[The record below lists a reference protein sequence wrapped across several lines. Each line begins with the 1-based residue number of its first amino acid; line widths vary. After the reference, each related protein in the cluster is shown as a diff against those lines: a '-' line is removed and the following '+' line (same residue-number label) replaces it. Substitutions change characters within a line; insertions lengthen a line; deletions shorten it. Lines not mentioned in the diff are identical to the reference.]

1 MAASL
6 GGEIKP
12 HGGFFLG
19 KGRIDMVPD
28 DPAQDGESPS
38 DPRLDSLDMQ
48 LKKVRQAEKIRSAQ
62 RHAAPAKGMRQGNR
76 VLTELIA
83 GPAGG
88 ALLGW
93 FIDRVASTTPW
104 ALLICLFLGIGVAFR
119 NIYLISQERP
129 E

>member
-1 MAASL
+1 VVMVVFPSPKKGEL
-6 GGEIKP
+6 GMNSE
-12 HGGFFLG
+12 
-19 KGRIDMVPD
+19 
-28 DPAQDGESPS
+28 DPAQDGQSSS

-48 LKKVRQAEKIRSAQ
+48 LKKVRQAEKIRSGNKDQ
-62 RHAAPAKGMRQGNR
+62 EPAKGMRQGNR

-93 FIDRVASTTPW
+93 FLDRLLGTSPAILLVAM
-104 ALLICLFLGIGVAFR
+104 FLGIVVAFR
-119 NIYLISQERP
+119 NIIRISNERP

>member
-1 MAASL
+1 
-6 GGEIKP
+6 
-12 HGGFFLG
+12 
-19 KGRIDMVPD
+19 MVQK
-28 DPAQDGESPS
+28 DPAQDGKGSS

-48 LKKVRQAEKIRSAQ
+48 LKQVRQAEKIRSGKRDQ
-62 RHAAPAKGMRQGNR
+62 GPAKGMRQGNR

-93 FIDRVASTTPW
+93 FLDRLFGTAPW
-104 ALLICLFLGIGVAFR
+104 ILLIAMFLGIVVAFR
-119 NIYLISQERP
+119 NIIRISNERP

>member
-1 MAASL
+1 MA
-6 GGEIKP
+6 
-12 HGGFFLG
+12 H
-19 KGRIDMVPD
+19 D
-28 DPAQDGESPS
+28 DPAQDGQSPS

-48 LKKVRQAEKIRSAQ
+48 LKKVRQAEKVRSGNKDQ
-62 RHAAPAKGMRQGNR
+62 GPAKGMRQGNR

-93 FIDRVASTTPW
+93 FLDRLFGTAPW
-104 ALLICLFLGIGVAFR
+104 ILLGAMFLGIVVAFR
-119 NIYLISQERP
+119 NIIRISNERP

>member
-1 MAASL
+1 MQ
-6 GGEIKP
+6 
-12 HGGFFLG
+12 
-19 KGRIDMVPD
+19 PD
-28 DPAQDGESPS
+28 DPAQDGNGPS

-48 LKKVRQAEKIRSAQ
+48 LKKVRQAEQVRSGNRNAE
-62 RHAAPAKGMRQGNR
+62 PAKGMRQGNR

-93 FIDRVASTTPW
+93 FLDRLAGTAPW
-104 ALLICLFLGIGVAFR
+104 LLLVCLFLGIGVAFR
-119 NIYLISQERP
+119 NIYRISQERP

>member
-1 MAASL
+1 
-6 GGEIKP
+6 
-12 HGGFFLG
+12 
-19 KGRIDMVPD
+19 MVQN
-28 DPAQDGESPS
+28 DPAQDGKGSS

-48 LKKVRQAEKIRSAQ
+48 LKQVRQAEKIRSGKKDQ
-62 RHAAPAKGMRQGNR
+62 APAKGMRQGNR

-93 FIDRVASTTPW
+93 FLDRLFGTAPW
-104 ALLICLFLGIGVAFR
+104 ILLIAMFLGIAVAFR
-119 NIYLISQERP
+119 NIIRISNERP